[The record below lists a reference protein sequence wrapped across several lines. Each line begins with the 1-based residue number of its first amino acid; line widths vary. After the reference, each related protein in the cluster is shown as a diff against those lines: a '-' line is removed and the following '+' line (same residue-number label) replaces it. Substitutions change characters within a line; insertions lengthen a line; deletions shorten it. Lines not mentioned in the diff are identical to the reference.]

1 MPRAPSA
8 DKFSVREE
16 PKMISDHSDS
26 RVQSTGAAAAIR
38 PVSPCYQAAAD
49 LPDVLSE
56 QLEFLLGHAGHNA
69 AGCADCLR
77 LAQVVRLLM
86 RPFE

>member
-1 MPRAPSA
+1 
-8 DKFSVREE
+8 
-16 PKMISDHSDS
+16 MISNHTDS
-26 RVQSTGAAAAIR
+26 TAKSTGAAAAVR
-38 PVSPCYQAAAD
+38 AVSPCYLAAPP
-49 LPDVLSE
+49 LPDVLTE

-69 AGCADCLR
+69 AGCAECLR